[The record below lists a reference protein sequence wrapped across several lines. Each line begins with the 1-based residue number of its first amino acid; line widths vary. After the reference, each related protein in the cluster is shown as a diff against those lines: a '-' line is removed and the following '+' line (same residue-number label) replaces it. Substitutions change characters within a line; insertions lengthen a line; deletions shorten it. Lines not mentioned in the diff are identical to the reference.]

1 MGAMSAARAAI
12 RTALLVAVS
21 LAPASQGLA
30 QGGDI
35 AGPWVIAEAAL
46 APWADPLQSGGREE
60 EKRLV
65 GKVVIFGA
73 HSVAGP
79 APLGCRHA
87 IYAKHRDTADLLFE
101 GELAEPDPEGKP
113 RDPVALAHRLGMTTK
128 TVLTVETGCSEVA
141 FHRFAPDTLV
151 FGLNNRIYTL
161 HPARS
166 PARPTATAAQ
176 EAR

>member
-1 MGAMSAARAAI
+1 MDAMSAARAAI
-12 RTALLVAVS
+12 RTALLVAVR
-21 LAPASQGLA
+21 LAPASAGLA

-35 AGPWVIAEAAL
+35 TGPWVIAKAAL
-46 APWADPLQSGGREE
+46 APWADPLQSGGRDE

-65 GKVVIFGA
+65 GKVVTFGA

-87 IYAKHRDTADLLFE
+87 IYARHLDTADLLFE
-101 GELAEPDPEGKP
+101 GELAEPDPAGKP

-128 TVLTVETGCSEVA
+128 KVLTVETGCSEVA

-161 HPARS
+161 HPARL
-166 PARPTATAAQ
+166 PTTATKVAQ
-176 EAR
+176 EVR